1 MLQEEDAEPDDRNA
15 ASGRQNSETA
25 QALTQGAVGGDAG
38 QFGSEHDEAQNVAAP
53 SENITSQATNAA
65 EALYELW
72 TLIAKECNLADAAD
86 KTYTVLFSSLIP
98 QDPAGH
104 TQGDAC
110 VTLP

>member
-1 MLQEEDAEPDDRNA
+1 METRDNLA
-15 ASGRQNSETA
+15 ANMMK
-25 QALTQGAVGGDAG
+25 LKTQD
-38 QFGSEHDEAQNVAAP
+38 VAAP
-53 SENITSQATNAA
+53 SESITSQATNAA

-72 TLIAKECNLADAAD
+72 TLIAKECNLADEAD

-98 QDPAGH
+98 QDPAH